1 VAGSGQTI
9 QYNRS
14 YRDQFTQIQEDGESV
29 TPHRNGK
36 DIECLRSTFNKS
48 AEWYDRIRP
57 AYPETLIDDVISL
70 SAIPQG
76 GQILEIGCGTGK
88 ATEMFASRGYAICG
102 LDIGIDLASIAARK
116 FRDSANIQ
124 IEVSSFEEWN
134 FGGRLFDLVIAATSF
149 HWIDPEIAYVKS
161 AAVLKPN
168 GSLAVFWNTHI
179 RQDEGFF
186 LRVQDIYRAYA
197 PSMMSA
203 AAKNLYDCESADTAL
218 FGDPVVRSYKWAVE
232 YSAKEYIDL
241 LGTYSDHISLTA
253 VERSN
258 LFSGIEDLI
267 DREYGGRVLKHYET
281 VLRLRRKK

>member
-1 VAGSGQTI
+1 M
-9 QYNRS
+9 
-14 YRDQFTQIQEDGESV
+14 